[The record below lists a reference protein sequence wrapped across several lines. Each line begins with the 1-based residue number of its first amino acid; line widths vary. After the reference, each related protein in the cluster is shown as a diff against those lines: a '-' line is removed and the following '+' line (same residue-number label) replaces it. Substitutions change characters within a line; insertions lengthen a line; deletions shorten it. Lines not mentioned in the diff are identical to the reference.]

1 MKQFNFKLMTVLA
14 TFAFIAISAQ
24 AQPKVSYSGTHYR
37 SNGKLYSKDWV
48 SVDGGNLRA
57 RNESIDEETGKTR
70 IVIFRQDS
78 AKFYMLNPEN
88 KKAMVLPMSQIK
100 GGINSLVGLDVE
112 KSRTKKLELLGTDII
127 EGYECKHYLSTSTS
141 TLKNGAEDQSCF
153 EYWLYE
159 PFGVQMQHKEGCGF
173 TPVITLKNFQQG
185 AQPDALFEIPKGY
198 SVMELPAGG
207 LMEMLTGKGKGENQK
222 DAGKFQQDAQQ
233 KSNEANDKLKKLQE
247 NTEGK
252 SETEKIQEALKML
265 GGSTKKK

>member
-1 MKQFNFKLMTVLA
+1 MKRFNFKLLA
-14 TFAFIAISAQ
+14 ALAMFALAAISTQ

-57 RNESIDEETGKTR
+57 RNESIDEQTGKTK

-112 KSRTKKLELLGTDII
+112 KSRTTKMELLGTEVI
-127 EGYECKHYLSTSTS
+127 ESYECKHFLRTATS
-141 TLKNGAEDQSCF
+141 TLQNGTEDNSCF

-159 PFGVQMQHKEGCGF
+159 PYGVEMQHKEGCGYQ
-173 TPVITLKNFQQG
+173 PVITLKNFKQG
-185 AQPDALFEIPKGY
+185 AQPDGLFEIPKGY

-207 LMEMLTGKGKGENQK
+207 LMEMITGKSKAGNRK
-222 DAGKFQQDAQQ
+222 DADKAQQ
-233 KSNEANDKLKKLQE
+233 GADEVNKKFDDLKK

-265 GGSTKKK
+265 EGTKKKK